1 MAYAKI
7 RPRRGTEYEWASYN
21 PVLAEGELAI
31 QFPDSGIGTGLCK
44 FKVGDGVSPWNNL
57 VYAFDGTAASAIDG
71 GGINATALIQVRS
84 ATASAWANTNPIL
97 AEREIAYDIT
107 KNAIKIGN
115 GSSRWNSLPYITA
128 GTIMEDDTTYD
139 FGTEDGDVPMS
150 LSNMEDYVID
160 NTNYETDPFDQYGDT
175 TPSTDD
181 DTAEPVEP
189 VEPSTEPTEPTT
201 EDDDNNTEIDSG
213 DAETVVSTAGLQD
226 ILKPIS
232 SLDKKENVEKEVKI
246 EPVEEITEDDT
257 VEEAEEEDPE
267 DDGEFGSEDEE
278 VVEESTDNKN
288 KK

>member
-84 ATASAWANTNPIL
+84 ATANAWANANPIL
-97 AEREIAYDIT
+97 AEREIAFDIT
-107 KNAIKIGN
+107 KNAIKIGD

-150 LSNMEDYVID
+150 LSDMEDYVSD

-181 DTAEPVEP
+181 DTVEP
-189 VEPSTEPTEPTT
+189 VEPST

-232 SLDKKENVEKEVKI
+232 SSDKKENVEEVKI
-246 EPVEEITEDDT
+246 EPVEETAKEDT
-257 VEEAEEEDPE
+257 IEEAEEEDPE

-278 VVEESTDNKN
+278 EVIEESTDNK
-288 KK
+288 K

>member
-71 GGINATALIQVRS
+71 GGINPSALIQVRS
-84 ATASAWANTNPIL
+84 ATANAWANANPIL
-97 AEREIAYDIT
+97 TEREIAYDIT
-107 KNAIKIGN
+107 KNAIKIGD
-115 GSSRWNSLPYITA
+115 GTSRWNSLPYLTA
-128 GTIMEDDTTYD
+128 GTIMENDNTYD
-139 FGTEDGDVPMS
+139 FGTEDSDTPMS
-150 LSNMEDYVID
+150 LSDKENYVSD
-160 NTNYETDPFDQYGDT
+160 NSNYETDPFDHYSDS
-175 TPSTDD
+175 TPSTD
-181 DTAEPVEP
+181 
-189 VEPSTEPTEPTT
+189 
-201 EDDDNNTEIDSG
+201 DDDNNTEIDSS
-213 DAETVVSTAGLQD
+213 DAEVVTTAGLQD

-232 SLDKKENVEKEVKI
+232 SSDKKENVEEVKI
-246 EPVEEITEDDT
+246 EPVEEIVEDDT
-257 VEEAEEEDPE
+257 VEEVEEEDPE

-278 VVEESTDNKN
+278 ESTD

>member
-71 GGINATALIQVRS
+71 GGINANALIQVRS
-84 ATASAWANTNPIL
+84 ATANAWANANPIL
-97 AEREIAYDIT
+97 TEREIAYDIT
-107 KNAIKIGN
+107 KNAIKIGD
-115 GSSRWNSLPYITA
+115 GTSRWNSLPYLTA
-128 GTIMEDDTTYD
+128 GTIMENDDTYD
-139 FGTEDGDVPMS
+139 FGTEDDSDTPMS
-150 LSNMEDYVID
+150 LSAMEDYVSY
-160 NTNYETDPFDQYGDT
+160 NTNYEADPFEQYTDT

-181 DTAEPVEP
+181 DTVEPVEP
-189 VEPSTEPTEPTT
+189 VVDPTEPSTEPTEHTI
-201 EDDDNNTEIDSG
+201 EDDDNNTEIDIDG
-213 DAETVVSTAGLQD
+213 GNVNGVVSTAGLKD

-232 SLDKKENVEKEVKI
+232 SDI
-246 EPVEEITEDDT
+246 
-257 VEEAEEEDPE
+257 EEAEEEDPD

-278 VVEESTDNKN
+278 ESTDNK
-288 KK
+288 K

>member
-84 ATASAWANTNPIL
+84 ATANAWANANPIL
-97 AEREIAYDIT
+97 AEREIAFDIT

-150 LSNMEDYVID
+150 LSNMEDYVTD

-181 DTAEPVEP
+181 DTVEP
-189 VEPSTEPTEPTT
+189 VEPSTD
-201 EDDDNNTEIDSG
+201 DDDNNTEIDSG

-226 ILKPIS
+226 ILKLIS
-232 SLDKKENVEKEVKI
+232 SSDKKENVEDVKV
-246 EPVEEITEDDT
+246 EPVEETTKEDT
-257 VEEAEEEDPE
+257 IEEAEEEDPE

-278 VVEESTDNKN
+278 VVEESTDNN

>member
-71 GGINATALIQVRS
+71 GGINPSALIQVRS
-84 ATASAWANTNPIL
+84 ATANAWANANPIL
-97 AEREIAYDIT
+97 TEREIAYDIT
-107 KNAIKIGN
+107 KNAIKIGD
-115 GSSRWNSLPYITA
+115 GTSRWNSLPYLTA
-128 GTIMEDDTTYD
+128 GTIMENDETYD
-139 FGTEDGDVPMS
+139 FGTEDDSDLPLT
-150 LSNMEDYVID
+150 LSAMEDYVTY
-160 NTNYETDPFDQYGDT
+160 NTNYEADPFDQYSDT

-181 DTAEPVEP
+181 TVEPVEP
-189 VEPSTEPTEPTT
+189 VVDPTEPSTEPTT

-213 DAETVVSTAGLQD
+213 DAEVVTTAGLQD

-232 SLDKKENVEKEVKI
+232 SSDKKEDVEEEVKI

-278 VVEESTDNKN
+278 EVVEESTDNK
-288 KK
+288 K

>member
-71 GGINATALIQVRS
+71 GGINPSALIQIRS
-84 ATASAWANTNPIL
+84 ATANAWANANPIL
-97 AEREIAYDIT
+97 TEREIAYDIT
-107 KNAIKIGN
+107 KNAIKIGD
-115 GSSRWNSLPYITA
+115 GTSRWNSLPYLTA
-128 GTIMEDDTTYD
+128 GTIMENDSTYD
-139 FGTEDGDVPMS
+139 FGTEDSDVPMS
-150 LSNMEDYVID
+150 MSDMENYVSD
-160 NTNYETDPFDQYGDT
+160 NTNYNTDPFDQYSDS

-181 DTAEPVEP
+181 DT
-189 VEPSTEPTEPTT
+189 TD
-201 EDDDNNTEIDSG
+201 DDDNNTEIDSN
-213 DAETVVSTAGLQD
+213 DAEVVTTAGLQD
-226 ILKPIS
+226 ILKPLS
-232 SLDKKENVEKEVKI
+232 SSDKEETIEEV
-246 EPVEEITEDDT
+246 
-257 VEEAEEEDPE
+257 EEEDPE

-278 VVEESTDNKN
+278 ESTD

>member
-71 GGINATALIQVRS
+71 GGINPSALIQVRS
-84 ATASAWANTNPIL
+84 ATANAWANANPIL
-97 AEREIAYDIT
+97 TEREIAYDIT
-107 KNAIKIGN
+107 KNAIKIGD
-115 GSSRWNSLPYITA
+115 GTSRWNSLPYLTA

-150 LSNMEDYVID
+150 LSNMEDYVSD
-160 NTNYETDPFDQYGDT
+160 NTNYETDPFDHYSDS
-175 TPSTDD
+175 TPSTD
-181 DTAEPVEP
+181 
-189 VEPSTEPTEPTT
+189 
-201 EDDDNNTEIDSG
+201 DDDNNTEIDSS
-213 DAETVVSTAGLQD
+213 DAEIVGSTAGLQD

-232 SLDKKENVEKEVKI
+232 SSDKKENVEEVKI
-246 EPVEEITEDDT
+246 EPVEEIVEDDT
-257 VEEAEEEDPE
+257 VEEVEEEDPE

-278 VVEESTDNKN
+278 ESTD

>member
-84 ATASAWANTNPIL
+84 ATANAWANANPIL
-97 AEREIAYDIT
+97 TEREIAYDIT
-107 KNAIKIGN
+107 KNAIKIGD
-115 GSSRWNSLPYITA
+115 GSSRWNSLPYLTA
-128 GTIMEDDTTYD
+128 GTIMEDDDTYD
-139 FGTEDGDVPMS
+139 FGTEDDGDTVMS
-150 LSNMEDYVID
+150 LSDMENYISD
-160 NTNYETDPFDQYGDT
+160 NTNYETDPFDQYSDNS
-175 TPSTDD
+175 PST
-181 DTAEPVEP
+181 
-189 VEPSTEPTEPTT
+189 
-201 EDDDNNTEIDSG
+201 DDDNNTEIDSS
-213 DAETVVSTAGLQD
+213 DAESVVTTAGLQD

-232 SLDKKENVEKEVKI
+232 SSDKKEDVEDVKI

-278 VVEESTDNKN
+278 VVEESTDNK
-288 KK
+288 K